1 MDCFRFLKK
10 INDESIELAIIDP
23 PYNMKK
29 SEWDTFNTQEEF
41 LDFSYKWIQLVI
53 AKLKKNGSIYIF
65 NTPYNS
71 SYFLQ
76 LLVDEGM
83 HFQNWITW
91 DKRDGMGGAK
101 RKFSPRQETILFF
114 TKNNQHTFNYNDIR
128 VPYESTERIAHA
140 AKKGILKN
148 GRRWFPNPNGRLCS
162 DVWHFSSHRHNKK
175 INGKVVK
182 HKHLTPKPEALIERM
197 VLASSNQGDTIL
209 DCFIGSGTT
218 AVVAK
223 KHGRNFIGCDNNEQY
238 VKFARERV
246 TNIKQMALDM

>member
-1 MDCFRFLKK
+1 MLELNKIYHMDCFRFLKK

-91 DKRDGMGGAK
+91 
-101 RKFSPRQETILFF
+101 
-114 TKNNQHTFNYNDIR
+114 
-128 VPYESTERIAHA
+128 
-140 AKKGILKN
+140 
-148 GRRWFPNPNGRLCS
+148 
-162 DVWHFSSHRHNKK
+162 
-175 INGKVVK
+175 
-182 HKHLTPKPEALIERM
+182 
-197 VLASSNQGDTIL
+197 
-209 DCFIGSGTT
+209 
-218 AVVAK
+218 
-223 KHGRNFIGCDNNEQY
+223 
-238 VKFARERV
+238 
-246 TNIKQMALDM
+246 